1 MASFL
6 TLGDM
11 GDGDDDLSHFRQLL
25 EVAQIKAESCGYAE
39 RRAQELA
46 NSSGLMEDNFSLEDE
61 IQMAM
66 EEIHN
71 KEKDLK
77 QLVQTAQFLLEH
89 SEELS
94 TKNEE
99 QAVQITT
106 LLNEQ
111 TLKTDSVANSEAR
124 ADSLNR
130 RVQQLEQIGV
140 DLERQL
146 QD

>member
-6 TLGDM
+6 TLGDT

-25 EVAQIKAESCGYAE
+25 EVAQIKADSCGYAE

-71 KEKDLK
+71 KEKDMK
-77 QLVQTAQFLLEH
+77 
-89 SEELS
+89 
-94 TKNEE
+94 
-99 QAVQITT
+99 
-106 LLNEQ
+106 
-111 TLKTDSVANSEAR
+111 
-124 ADSLNR
+124 
-130 RVQQLEQIGV
+130 
-140 DLERQL
+140 
-146 QD
+146 